1 MEKALGFDPEE
12 TCISHT
18 WLSGVPCVASYVA
31 LLVVKPD
38 IIATNPITANT
49 PIIISLMFF
58 MINIFRLKYKIT
70 KTYFENSF
78 VHCID
83 KLDIM
88 KKLILLFLA
97 LISCGDD
104 DDKGVIPPEPIKEPN
119 AIVVCYEI
127 YLPVCGSDGI
137 TYSNDC
143 KARVAGI
150 TEFTTGECSN

>member
-1 MEKALGFDPEE
+1 MKYFLLKKPHSLKQ
-12 TCISHT
+12 IINST
-18 WLSGVPCVASYVA
+18 WPLFTSF
-31 LLVVKPD
+31 K
-38 IIATNPITANT
+38 
-49 PIIISLMFF
+49 
-58 MINIFRLKYKIT
+58 
-70 KTYFENSF
+70 NSF

-83 KLDIM
+83 KFDIM
-88 KKLILLFLA
+88 KKLLLL
-97 LISCGDD
+97 LLLVPMVSCLSD

>member
-1 MEKALGFDPEE
+1 
-12 TCISHT
+12 
-18 WLSGVPCVASYVA
+18 
-31 LLVVKPD
+31 
-38 IIATNPITANT
+38 
-49 PIIISLMFF
+49 
-58 MINIFRLKYKIT
+58 
-70 KTYFENSF
+70 
-78 VHCID
+78 
-83 KLDIM
+83 M
-88 KKLILLFLA
+88 KKLILLFLGLV
-97 LISCGDD
+97 LISSGD